1 MNPPRSPIELLGA
14 ILDEVEGLRRTDA
27 RSFLPTALIAEAR
40 LALEDAGVGMT
51 ASPNS
56 KRLAYVED
64 LQGRTVEH
72 IFDGDLKYGDLLIL
86 CSDGA
91 FLSLEANHDGDDD
104 AFIAVTWNRSSDLKE
119 YLRPADLLTAGL
131 ITMEQKREAERAEEV
146 EKARQRLERATQD
159 ARMAQ
164 AALERL
170 QGKATGETK

>member
-40 LALEDAGVGMT
+40 LALEDRETT

-56 KRLAYVED
+56 KRLADVED

-72 IFDGDLKYGDLLIL
+72 VFDGDLKYGDLLIL

-104 AFIAVTWNRSSDLKE
+104 AFISVTWNRSNDIKE

-131 ITMEQKREAERAEEV
+131 MTMEQKREAERAEEV
-146 EKARQRLERATQD
+146 EKARQRLERAMSD
-159 ARMAQ
+159 AKIAQ
-164 AALERL
+164 EALERL
-170 QGKATGETK
+170 QGKTDGGAA

>member
-40 LALEDAGVGMT
+40 LALEGGEAT

-56 KRLAYVED
+56 KRLADVED

-72 IFDGDLKYGDLLIL
+72 VFDGDLKHGDLLIL

-91 FLSLEANHDGDDD
+91 FLSLKANHGGDDH
-104 AFIAVTWNRSSDLKE
+104 AFISVTWNRSNDIKE

-131 ITMEQKREAERAEEV
+131 MTLEEKREAERAEEV
-146 EKARQRLERATQD
+146 ENARKRLERAMAD
-159 ARMAQ
+159 AKLAQ

-170 QGKATGETK
+170 QGNTDGAAA